1 MESKELRSIINRYL
15 FVPISEE
22 LASQVQDVVV
32 TLVSEIT
39 TEMVTKYAKSVF
51 KNQVDWS
58 FKNAIQT
65 KYKEQVGETLTM
77 PNIIYLI
84 LEGYTLKKMIQSDV
98 IDVNLKAKTSL
109 IVRNCAVTRKGD
121 WDGIVCS
128 KWLIEIYEYYEEYS
142 KKKVINNFA
151 YNDLLKA
158 VLPHTQWVDTGL
170 EMTEKAVYDQIRSL
184 CASGVRGKLSWY
196 ISSQEFKSIG
206 SPFVK
211 AYLLAKKMV
220 KELNW
225 KYISESPI
233 EIMRVALGEDAK
245 KRKQLAKIVPDV
257 TTGVAKE
264 QIVKPIE
271 CSSILLA
278 RIAEGKNT
286 MLDERMFSALELG
299 VYLYYELLL
308 ETFNS

>member
-1 MESKELRSIINRYL
+1 MESKELRSLINGYL

-22 LASQVQDVVV
+22 LAGQLQAVVA
-32 TLVSEIT
+32 TQVSEMT
-39 TEMVTKYAKSVF
+39 TETVTKYAKSVF
-51 KNQVDWS
+51 NNQEDWM

-65 KYKEQVGETLTM
+65 KYKELFGETLSM

-84 LEGYTLKKMIQSDV
+84 LEGYTLKLMLQSDT
-98 IDVNLKAKTSL
+98 IDVNLKAKSSL
-109 IVRNCAVTRKGD
+109 IVRNCAVTRKGN

-142 KKKVINNFA
+142 KKKVINNVA

-158 VLPHTQWVDTGL
+158 VLPKTQWVDTGM
-170 EMTEKAVYDQIRSL
+170 EMSEKAVYDQIRSL
-184 CASGVRGKLSWY
+184 CASGVRGKLNWY
-196 ISSQEFKSIG
+196 ISSQEFKSIS

-211 AYLLAKKMV
+211 VYLLAKKMA
-220 KELNW
+220 KEWNW

-233 EIMRVALGEDAK
+233 EKIRVALGEDAK
-245 KRKQLAKIVPDV
+245 KRKQLGKIVPDV
-257 TTGVAKE
+257 TAGVAKE

-271 CSSILLA
+271 SSSILLA

-286 MLDERMFSALELG
+286 MLDERMFTALEFG